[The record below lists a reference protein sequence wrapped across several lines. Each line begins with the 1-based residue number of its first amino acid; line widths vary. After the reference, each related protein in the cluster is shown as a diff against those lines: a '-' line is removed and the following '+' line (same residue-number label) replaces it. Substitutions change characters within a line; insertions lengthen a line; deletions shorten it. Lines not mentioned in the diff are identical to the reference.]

1 MTKEITT
8 ILIIGLVSIAGMVY
22 CVIKVLQNLIGIK
35 CDIYETRIEIL
46 QGQIEYLKKQVKIEQ
61 EYQKRLRDLS

>member
-8 ILIIGLVSIAGMVY
+8 ILIIGLVSITGMVY

-35 CDIYETRIEIL
+35 CDIYEARIEIL
-46 QGQIEYLKKQVKIEQ
+46 QGQIESLEKRVKIEQ

>member
-22 CVIKVLQNLIGIK
+22 CVIKVLQNLISIK
-35 CDIYETRIEIL
+35 CDIYEARIEIL
-46 QGQIEYLKKQVKIEQ
+46 KGQIESLEKRVKIEQ